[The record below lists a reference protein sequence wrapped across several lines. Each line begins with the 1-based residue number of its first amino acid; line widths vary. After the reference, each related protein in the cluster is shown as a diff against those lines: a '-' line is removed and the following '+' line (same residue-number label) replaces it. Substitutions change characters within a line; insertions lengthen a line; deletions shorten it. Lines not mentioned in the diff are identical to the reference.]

1 MTWLAID
8 RTPGASEVEAL
19 LALHPQT
26 ASALRDLVASAR
38 ASVDPTLFEL
48 VTLRVGQMLGVERA
62 VIEEIVPL
70 GAAASETQLGALPRW
85 TSSHLFDDAQRLAIG
100 WAEQFV
106 IDHTRL
112 GDDDIARMLG
122 SFPVDEFFRF
132 QVALG
137 IVERTLRFCRI
148 FEVAPSAGSTP

>member
-48 VTLRVGQMLGVERA
+48 VTLRVGRA

-137 IVERTLRFCRI
+137 IVERTLRICRI